1 MTTNVPVGRVIKD
14 VSLDSLMAAL
24 NIITKTQ
31 GILAL
36 ETAHHRWRLLI
47 SAGSIVL
54 VEEENQFIPTFCR
67 KLKGHKVKVPQTEWE
82 QRQLSGFSL
91 CNYVSEIY
99 NLHPE
104 PVRTV
109 LREIQFENLLA
120 ISLENRF
127 SLLWQPTTTS
137 VNITFPV
144 WSLNSLMETVKNA
157 EVQWKEFAYVRHPF
171 QKVQLIDDETTL
183 VHVPLFAKVT
193 TGQHRLTEIADEFKQ
208 SLTRTALRFDKL
220 ADRRLVAILPLTIR
234 NTESDLDN
242 DRRSYEMSLTQPPRI
257 HVVDDSP
264 VLLKQFGDLLNYWG
278 YQVSLT
284 NDATVAIEKMLAL
297 RPDVIF
303 LDINMPTLNGFELIA
318 QIRRQVPLAAI
329 PIVLVTAESNFT
341 NSMRA
346 KWAKCRFLA
355 KPRTADAT
363 QEFRQQLKDILL
375 ELAPLP
381 GIETPS

>member
-1 MTTNVPVGRVIKD
+1 MTTNVPVGRLIKD
-14 VSLDSLMAAL
+14 VSLESLMAAL

-31 GILAL
+31 GILTL
-36 ETAHHRWRLLI
+36 ETPHHLWRLII
-47 SAGSIVL
+47 SAGSIAL
-54 VEEENQFIPTFCR
+54 TEEENHFIPTFCR
-67 KLKGHKVKVPQTEWE
+67 KLRSHKVRVPEANWE
-82 QRQLSGFSL
+82 QRKLSGFAL
-91 CNYVSEIY
+91 CNYISEIY
-99 NLHPE
+99 NTEPE
-104 PVRTV
+104 AVRAV

-120 ISLENRF
+120 ITLEGRF
-127 SLLWQPTTTS
+127 SLLWQPSTAS

-157 EVQWKEFAYVRHPF
+157 ELQWKEFTYVRHPF
-171 QKVQLIDDETTL
+171 QKIQLIDDETTL

-220 ADRRLVAILPLTIR
+220 AERRLVAILPLPLR
-234 NTESDLDN
+234 TESDLDS
-242 DRRSYEMSLTQPPRI
+242 DRRSYEMSLSQPPRV

-278 YQVSLT
+278 YQVTLT
-284 NDATVAIEKMLAL
+284 DNATVAVDRMLEV

-303 LDINMPTLNGFELIA
+303 LDINMPGLSGFELIA
-318 QIRRQVPLAAI
+318 QIRRQAPLSSI
-329 PIVLVTAESNFT
+329 PIVLVTAESNIA

-346 KWAKCRFLA
+346 KWAKCKFLA

-363 QEFRQQLKDILL
+363 QAFRDQLKALL
-375 ELAPLP
+375 RELAPLP
-381 GIETPS
+381 GEETPLE